1 MVGLCLL
8 LTCSIH
14 SGCSQELCSK
24 PGGVFDCVLLVAN
37 QGSPQWY
44 DRNNV
49 SSESTLTH
57 HAIVTGGTGNI
68 LIDAEGHI
76 IHIDFGFLFT
86 TSPGGNMNFEAA
98 PFKLTSEYVAVLG
111 GPRSRLFGEY
121 RALCATAFLAA
132 RRHAGKIILL
142 VEMMLSGAFLVGCGL
157 WLCFVGFACGSL
169 LVLCWCAQ
177 ATTSCLAFEEAT
189 ARL

>member
-8 LTCSIH
+8 LTCTIP

-24 PGGVFDCVLLVAN
+24 PGGVLDCVLLVAN

-44 DRNNV
+44 GRNNV

-142 VEMMLSGAFLVGCGL
+142 VEMMLSGAFACWLWLVGL
-157 WLCFVGFACGSL
+157 LVGFACGSL
-169 LVLCWCAQ
+169 LCWCAQ
-177 ATTSCLAFEEAT
+177 VTTSCLAFEEAT
-189 ARL
+189 AR